1 MSEELESSI
10 IRYLGLGIIHL
21 FKIINCRHTKLL
33 HSWKNIGTEQTNRVC
48 VRARHAMYWKV
59 T

>member
-33 HSWKNIGTEQTNRVC
+33 HSWKNIGTD
-48 VRARHAMYWKV
+48 K
-59 T
+59 